1 MSVMEPISGNLASSI
16 REGIQARTYQGDQA
30 AKPGTIVNWSLGV
43 TPELNTVLQD
53 LATKLGV
60 KPGEVIQRAL
70 LLLTLAVELEQ
81 RGYELGAIT
90 REEHPKVAATIT
102 GVLDGGVMPPDDP
115 LSGGVNATR

>member
-1 MSVMEPISGNLASSI
+1 MDVMEPVFGNLTSNI
-16 REGIQARTYQGDQA
+16 RDEIQARTYRGDQA

-43 TPELNTVLQD
+43 SPELNTVLQD

-70 LLLTLAVELEQ
+70 LLLTVAVELEQ

-102 GVLDGGVMPPDDP
+102 GVLE
-115 LSGGVNATR
+115 GGVNATG